1 MPKISTLQPGIKL
14 INTKTGSSLVI
25 NRIRGWKLQK
35 IRDRI
40 LLRDEYT
47 CQRCGCVSV
56 NLEVD
61 HIIPLH
67 LGGADSD
74 ENRQSLCHDCHA
86 IKSAE
91 EERGRAGNNL

>member
-47 CQRCGCVSV
+47 CQVCGRVTAQG
-56 NLEVD
+56 EVD
-61 HIIPLH
+61 HKVPLW
-67 LGGADSD
+67 LNGTESD
-74 ENRQSLCHDCHA
+74 FNRQYLCKTCHKEKTA
-86 IKSAE
+86 KE
-91 EERGRAGNNL
+91 AGKRT